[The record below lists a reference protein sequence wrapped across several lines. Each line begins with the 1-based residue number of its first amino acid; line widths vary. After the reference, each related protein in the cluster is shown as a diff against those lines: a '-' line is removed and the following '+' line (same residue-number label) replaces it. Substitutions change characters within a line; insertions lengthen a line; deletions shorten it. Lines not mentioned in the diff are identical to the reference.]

1 MSEPDALPL
10 TNQEIDLDAA
20 FESAIHHHQAG
31 RLSQAEMLYQV
42 VLQWLP
48 DHPDANHNL
57 GVIAV
62 QLGNPE
68 QALPLFHAAL
78 MAQLG
83 NGRFWISY
91 IDALLRV
98 QRLDEAGQWLAQG
111 RQAGLAGPEVEQLA
125 QRLDAGM
132 QQRLA
137 GKKGRVRKPTKMGKN
152 GSIPEIAEQQQLVAL
167 FNAGQLAQCEQLARQ
182 MVASYPKHALGWKT
196 LGAVLTQQGRNQ
208 EGLQAMRQASML
220 EPGDCELLSNM
231 GVVLTQLAQYE
242 EAEHCYRRALKIKPE
257 LASTHAYLGDALFLQ
272 HRYPQAES
280 YCRKAIEL
288 DPEFAV
294 AYHNLGSV
302 LRASSRVME
311 AERTLRKALSLSWN
325 YPAAHAN
332 LANALKDQSHLV
344 EADKHLRLA
353 LAMQPNNWHI
363 RSNLLFA
370 NIYSHAISAVQLAE
384 EHKAYGKMIAAQ
396 AGPHAQLQRS
406 LPISPLR
413 IGFVSADLFR
423 HSVSYFVEPVWDGLR
438 AQGMKVLAYYNG
450 KQYDDI
456 SARLHRKCDIWR
468 EVADLSDD
476 QLVAQIQAD
485 EVDVLIDLSGHTGG
499 NRLPVFARQPAP
511 LQITWLGHPATT
523 GIPAIQWRIT
533 DHHAEPEGLTEH
545 LSSEQLYR
553 MPEVFCCY
561 QPSAAPA
568 PATKP
573 PYDETGVFTLGC
585 FNNFAKVTPPVID
598 CWGEL
603 LRQLPQAR
611 LLLEIHGAEEDAFA
625 DDIRQR
631 FVAAGA
637 RPEQVDILPRRAG
650 QQYVLYRQV
659 DLALDPFPCCGGTT
673 SCDSLWM
680 GVPFVTLAGNSFVS
694 RMGVTLLHNI
704 GLAELIAQDVAG
716 YQALVLALAR
726 DLPRLRALR
735 EGLRE
740 RVQTSPLMDGPRFA
754 RHFAQ
759 GLQQMWQAQ
768 IGRAQ

>member
-10 TNQEIDLDAA
+10 ANQEIDLDAA
-20 FESAIHHHQAG
+20 FQSAINHHQAG
-31 RLSQAEMLYQV
+31 RLSQAEMLYRV

-48 DHPDANHNL
+48 AHPDANHNL

-78 MAQLG
+78 TEQLG

-91 IDALLRV
+91 IDALLRT

-125 QRLDAGM
+125 QRLDEAM
-132 QQRLA
+132 LLRLA
-137 GKKGRVRKPTKMGKN
+137 SKKGRVRKPTKMGKN

-167 FNAGQLAQCEQLARQ
+167 FNSGQLAQCEQSARH
-182 MVASYPKHALGWKT
+182 MIAHYPKHALGWKT
-196 LGAVLTQQGRNQ
+196 LGAVLTQQGCNQ

-242 EAEHCYRRALKIKPE
+242 EAEHCYRRALKIKPK
-257 LASTHAYLGDALFLQ
+257 LASTHAYLGDVLFLQ
-272 HRYPQAES
+272 QRYPQAENH
-280 YCRKAIEL
+280 CRKAIEL

-332 LANALKDQSHLV
+332 LANALKDQSYLV
-344 EADKHLRLA
+344 EADKHLRIA
-353 LAMQPNNWHI
+353 LEMQPHNRHI
-363 RSNLLFA
+363 RSSLLFTG
-370 NIYSHAISAVQLAE
+370 IYSHAMSASQLAE
-384 EHKAYGKMIAAQ
+384 EHKAYGQMIAAQ
-396 AGPHAQLQRS
+396 AGPHAPLLRN
-406 LPISPLR
+406 LPASPKR

-438 AQGMKVLAYYNG
+438 EQGFVVLAYYNG
-450 KQYDDI
+450 KQYDDV
-456 SARLHRKCDIWR
+456 SARLHRKCDVWR
-468 EVADLSDD
+468 EVADLSND

-545 LSSEQLYR
+545 LNSERLYR

-561 QPSAAPA
+561 QPIASPEPA
-568 PATKP
+568 RQLPH
-573 PYDETGVFTLGC
+573 DESGVFTLGC
-585 FNNFAKVTPPVID
+585 FNNFAKVTPPVIE

-680 GVPFVTLAGNSFVS
+680 GVPFVTLAGDSFVS
-694 RMGVTLLHNI
+694 RMGVTLLHNV

-716 YQALVLALAR
+716 YQALVLALAKN
-726 DLPRLRALR
+726 LPRLRALR

-740 RVQTSPLMDGPRFA
+740 RVQASPLMDGPRFA

-759 GLQQMWQAQ
+759 GLQQMWQAR
-768 IGRAQ
+768 I

>member
-10 TNQEIDLDAA
+10 ANQEIDLDAA

-242 EAEHCYRRALKIKPE
+242 EAEHCYRRALKIKPK
-257 LASTHAYLGDALFLQ
+257 LAALHANMGNVLFLMQ
-272 HRYPQAES
+272 RYLPAEKH
-280 YCRKAIEL
+280 CRKAIDLEP
-288 DPEFAV
+288 DFAI
-294 AYHNLGSV
+294 AYQHLGSI

-311 AERTLRKALSLSWN
+311 AEQVLRKAL
-325 YPAAHAN
+325 
-332 LANALKDQSHLV
+332 AL
-344 EADKHLRLA
+344 
-353 LAMQPNNWHI
+353 N
-363 RSNLLFA
+363 
-370 NIYSHAISAVQLAE
+370 
-384 EHKAYGKMIAAQ
+384 
-396 AGPHAQLQRS
+396 
-406 LPISPLR
+406 
-413 IGFVSADLFR
+413 
-423 HSVSYFVEPVWDGLR
+423 
-438 AQGMKVLAYYNG
+438 
-450 KQYDDI
+450 
-456 SARLHRKCDIWR
+456 
-468 EVADLSDD
+468 
-476 QLVAQIQAD
+476 
-485 EVDVLIDLSGHTGG
+485 
-499 NRLPVFARQPAP
+499 
-511 LQITWLGHPATT
+511 
-523 GIPAIQWRIT
+523 
-533 DHHAEPEGLTEH
+533 
-545 LSSEQLYR
+545 
-553 MPEVFCCY
+553 
-561 QPSAAPA
+561 
-568 PATKP
+568 
-573 PYDETGVFTLGC
+573 
-585 FNNFAKVTPPVID
+585 
-598 CWGEL
+598 
-603 LRQLPQAR
+603 
-611 LLLEIHGAEEDAFA
+611 
-625 DDIRQR
+625 
-631 FVAAGA
+631 
-637 RPEQVDILPRRAG
+637 
-650 QQYVLYRQV
+650 
-659 DLALDPFPCCGGTT
+659 
-673 SCDSLWM
+673 
-680 GVPFVTLAGNSFVS
+680 
-694 RMGVTLLHNI
+694 
-704 GLAELIAQDVAG
+704 
-716 YQALVLALAR
+716 
-726 DLPRLRALR
+726 
-735 EGLRE
+735 
-740 RVQTSPLMDGPRFA
+740 
-754 RHFAQ
+754 
-759 GLQQMWQAQ
+759 
-768 IGRAQ
+768 